1 MSAVDWAD
9 LLPHFSEAPRENGTE
24 GIATAA
30 AAISAQLDRLGV
42 RWGRQEIL
50 VHPLE
55 PVALGLVVFSLCCAY
70 WWFLRRSRLTAA
82 TATALLLAAVPIA
95 QLDWQVRLTPGYT
108 SREVNILGVVSAAE
122 PTQRLVLA
130 AHYDTKTE
138 LTDHIVR
145 LPVRIVGGMLVM
157 VAILATPFVT
167 RLRSQA
173 FRRVLGGA
181 VLAYGALFAL
191 VFSGGA
197 LQRARSPGAL
207 DNGAACAV
215 LLKVAAA
222 LSEGDALD
230 RTEVVFAFFAGEEVG
245 AQGAWAFVD
254 DHLPGLPARRTYM
267 VNLDPVGA
275 SSNLTVVHGE
285 GGLLRFFEPDRT
297 VVSVLDAAHRRVM
310 GRPIAHTRGGGI
322 TDAFP
327 FLARHVAAATIMSA
341 VSPFV
346 LPRGLHTHEDV
357 AARIDRDSLDGTL
370 NLVLEVVRSF
380 DGEPKRDA
388 GRTTWPPNTSLK
400 LTAAR
405 AAVRDT

>member
-1 MSAVDWAD
+1 MSDVDWAN

-24 GIATAA
+24 GLATAA
-30 AAISAQLDRLGV
+30 ASITAQLDRVGV
-42 RWGRQEIL
+42 RWELQEVL

-70 WWFLRRSRLTAA
+70 WWLLRRSRLHAA
-82 TATALLLAAVPIA
+82 TVTALMLAAVPIA
-95 QLDWQVRLTPGYT
+95 QLDWQVPLTPGHT
-108 SREVNILGVVSAAE
+108 AREVNVLGVVSAAE

-145 LPVRIVGGMLVM
+145 LPFQIAGGIMVM
-157 VAILATPFVT
+157 AAILATPFVT
-167 RLRSQA
+167 RPRLRALQ
-173 FRRVLGGA
+173 RVLGGG

-197 LQRARSPGAL
+197 LQRTRSPGAL

-215 LLKVAAA
+215 LLGAAA
-222 LSEGDALD
+222 ILSEGDALD
-230 RTEVVFAFFAGEEVG
+230 TTEVIFAFFAGEEVG
-245 AQGAWAFVD
+245 AQGSWAFVD
-254 DHLPGLPARRTYM
+254 DHLSSLPAKRTFM

-275 SSNLTVVHGE
+275 SRDLTIVHRE
-285 GGLLRFFEPDRT
+285 GGLLRSFQPDRA
-297 VVSVLDAAHRRVM
+297 VVSLLDAAHHRVM

-327 FLARHVAAATIMSA
+327 FLARDIPAATIISS

-346 LPRGLHTHEDV
+346 LPRGLHTGGDV
-357 AARIDRDSLDGTL
+357 ASRIDRDALERTLDF
-370 NLVLEVVRSF
+370 VVEVVRAV
-380 DGEPKRDA
+380 DREPKQDA
-388 GRTTWPPNTSLK
+388 GHR
-400 LTAAR
+400 AR
-405 AAVRDT
+405 N